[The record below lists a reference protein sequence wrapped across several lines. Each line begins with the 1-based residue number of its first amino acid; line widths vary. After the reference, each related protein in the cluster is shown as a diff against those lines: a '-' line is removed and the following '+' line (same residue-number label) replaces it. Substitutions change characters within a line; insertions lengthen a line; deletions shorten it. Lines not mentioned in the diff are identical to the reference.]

1 MIRQANQVFACLMPY
16 NRGEASK
23 QDDNKG
29 KYHMRNQLARPSM
42 LIALTLLLAG
52 IVVQVTD
59 FFEFFGHNSFVP
71 LLLGLGIIVIGVFV
85 VLFMQRYNKEQ

>member
-1 MIRQANQVFACLMPY
+1 
-16 NRGEASK
+16 
-23 QDDNKG
+23 
-29 KYHMRNQLARPSM
+29 M

-52 IVVQVTD
+52 IIVQVTD

-71 LLLGLGIIVIGVFV
+71 LLLGLGIIVVGVFV